1 MICHTL
7 CVKPLHEEDDGDDGK
22 CDGDNW
28 QVGTDAF
35 ESFDGCGHGDG
46 RGDDSVCQQGACAND
61 GQQVNPLVLESAQQG
76 IEGEDASLAIVVG
89 TQRHAYIFDGGL
101 EGECQMM
108 HDSAPRMV
116 LSLMLS
122 PVCRMVFIT

>member
-7 CVKPLHEEDDGDDGK
+7 CAKPLHEEDDGDDGK

-76 IEGEDASLAIVVG
+76 IRAVPPSPLLSARSATHTYLMVVW
-89 TQRHAYIFDGGL
+89 RV
-101 EGECQMM
+101 
-108 HDSAPRMV
+108 SVR
-116 LSLMLS
+116 
-122 PVCRMVFIT
+122 